1 MGTSGHAG
9 GSGGGTPMPEERRWC
24 KHCARM
30 TWHRREWTFPRSPG
44 LALIA
49 LLALPLVV
57 VRSVGLHGVRSA
69 GKA

>member
-1 MGTSGHAG
+1 
-9 GSGGGTPMPEERRWC
+9 MPEERRWC